1 MYPAKQLLDTL
12 LNKKLGGDTMHKA
25 FKFRLCPTKEQETL
39 IAKTLGCNR
48 FVYNHFLAKRK
59 EAYEEYDAMINYNG
73 CSALLTKL
81 KKELPWLKEPDSTSL
96 QSTLKDLDFAYQKFF
111 KEKKGYPKFKSKKN
125 PVQAYTSKMSIKV
138 KDNAIQL
145 PKLGLVRFI
154 KTREIEGK
162 IISATI
168 RRNPSGKYFVSVLA
182 DIEIQQLPVVNQ
194 SVGVDLGIKAFAI
207 LSTGEKIHNP
217 KYYRKMEHKLAKL
230 QRSLSRKT
238 KDSNNRNKARIQ
250 LARHH
255 EKIANCRRDFLQ
267 KLSTRL
273 IRENQTICLE
283 DLQTS
288 NMIKNHKLA
297 KSIADVGWSEFRSML
312 EYKANWYGRTISVI
326 GKSFPSS
333 QNCSCCGYRNKE
345 VKNLN
350 LREWECPGCHAM
362 HDRDENAA
370 NNILAEGLRLLAS

>member
-1 MYPAKQLLDTL
+1 
-12 LNKKLGGDTMHKA
+12 MHKA
-25 FKFRLCPTKEQETL
+25 YKFRLYPTKEQETI
-39 IAKTLGCNR
+39 IAKSIGCNR

-59 EAYEEYDAMINYNG
+59 EAYEEYDTTINYNG

-81 KKELPWLKEPDSTSL
+81 KKEFPWLKEPDSTSL
-96 QSTLKDLDFAYQKFF
+96 QTTLKDLDSAYQKFF

-125 PVQAYTSKMSIKV
+125 PVQSYTSKCNNSSIRIV
-138 KDNAIQL
+138 DNIIKL
-145 PKLGLVRFI
+145 PKLGLVKFA
-154 KTREIEGK
+154 KSREVDGQ

-168 RRNPSGKYFVSVLA
+168 RRNPSGKYFVSVLV
-182 DIEIQQLPVVNQ
+182 DVEIDQLPVVGQ
-194 SVGVDLGIKAFAI
+194 SIGVDLGVKDFAI

-217 KYYRKMEHKLAKL
+217 KYYRKLERKLTKL

-238 KDSNNRNKARIQ
+238 KGSNNRNKARIK

-273 IRENQTICLE
+273 IRDNQTICLE

-297 KSIADVGWSEFRSML
+297 KSIADVSWSEFRRQL
-312 EYKANWYGRTISVI
+312 EYKSEWYGRELIIAPSNYA
-326 GKSFPSS
+326 SS
-333 QNCSCCGYRNKE
+333 QLCSNCGNKSSQTKDLSCRTYICPVCGMIMDRDINAS
-345 VKNLN
+345 KNL
-350 LREWECPGCHAM
+350 LKLAM
-362 HDRDENAA
+362 
-370 NNILAEGLRLLAS
+370 

>member
-1 MYPAKQLLDTL
+1 MCPAILLLDIL
-12 LNKKLGGDTMHKA
+12 PNKKQGVDTIHKA
-25 FKFRLCPTKEQETL
+25 FKFRIFPTKEQEVL

-59 EAYEEYDAMINYNG
+59 EAYEEYDVTINYNG
-73 CSALLTKL
+73 CSAMLTQL

-96 QSTLKDLDFAYQKFF
+96 QSTLKDLDSAYQKFF

-125 PVQAYTSKMSIKV
+125 PVQSYTSKMNIKINND
-138 KDNAIQL
+138 KIHL
-145 PKLGLVRFI
+145 PKLGLVKFA
-154 KTREIEGK
+154 KSREVNGK
-162 IISATI
+162 IINATI

-182 DIEIQQLPVVNQ
+182 DVEIEQLPESNK
-194 SVGVDLGIKAFAI
+194 SIGIDLGIKDFAI

-217 KYYRKMEHKLAKL
+217 KYYRKLERKLAKL
-230 QRSLSRKT
+230 QRSLSRKQ
-238 KDSNNRNKARIQ
+238 KGSKNRDKARIQ

-267 KLSTRL
+267 KLSTKL

-312 EYKANWYGRTISVI
+312 EYKANWYGRTVSVI
-326 GKSFPSS
+326 SKTFPSS
-333 QNCSCCGYRNKE
+333 QNCSACGYRNRE
-345 VKNLN
+345 VKDLN
-350 LREWECPGCHAM
+350 LREWECPNCHAV
-362 HDRDENAA
+362 HDRDQNAA
-370 NNILAEGLRLLAS
+370 NNILAEGLRLLA

>member
-1 MYPAKQLLDTL
+1 MY
-12 LNKKLGGDTMHKA
+12 KA
-25 FKFRLCPTKEQETL
+25 YKFRLYPTKEQDTI
-39 IAKTLGCNR
+39 IAKSIGCNR

-59 EAYEEYDAMINYNG
+59 EAYEEYDTTINYNT
-73 CSALLTKL
+73 CSTLLTRL
-81 KKELPWLKEPDSTSL
+81 KKEFTWLKEVDSTSL

-125 PVQAYTSKMSIKV
+125 PVQSYTSKCNNSSIRIV
-138 KDNAIQL
+138 DNIIKL
-145 PKLGLVRFI
+145 PKLGLVKFAKSRVV
-154 KTREIEGK
+154 EGQ
-162 IISATI
+162 IISATV
-168 RRNPSGKYFVSVLA
+168 RRNPSGKYFVSVLV
-182 DIEIQQLPVVNQ
+182 DVEIEQLPVVNQ
-194 SVGVDLGIKAFAI
+194 SVGVDLGIKDFAI
-207 LSTGEKIHNP
+207 LSTGEKIQNP
-217 KYYRKMEHKLAKL
+217 KYYRKLEKKLTKL
-230 QRSLSRKT
+230 QRSLSRKQ
-238 KDSNNRNKARIQ
+238 KGSKNRNKARIK

-255 EKIANCRRDFLQ
+255 EKIVNCRKDFLQ

-273 IRENQTICLE
+273 IRENDVICLE

-333 QNCSCCGYRNKE
+333 QNCSVCGYRNCD
-345 VKNLN
+345 VKKLN
-350 LREWECPGCHAM
+350 LREWECPECRAV

-370 NNILAEGLRLLAS
+370 KNILAEGLRLLA

>member
-1 MYPAKQLLDTL
+1 M
-12 LNKKLGGDTMHKA
+12 MKA
-25 FKFRLCPTKEQETL
+25 YKFRLYPTKSQETL
-39 IAKTLGCNR
+39 IAKSIGCNR
-48 FVYNHFLAKRK
+48 FVYNYFLAKRK
-59 EAYEEYDAMINYNG
+59 EAYEKYDAMINYNG

-125 PVQAYTSKMSIKV
+125 PVQSYTSKCNNSSIRII
-138 KDNAIQL
+138 DNIIKL
-145 PKLGLVRFI
+145 PKIGLVKFA
-154 KTREIEGK
+154 KSREVEGK

-168 RRNPSGKYFVSVLA
+168 RHNPSGKYFVSVLA
-182 DIEIQQLPVVNQ
+182 DVEIQQLSATGQ
-194 SVGVDLGIKAFAI
+194 SVGVDLGIKDFAI
-207 LSTGEKIHNP
+207 LSTGEKISNP

-230 QRSLSRKT
+230 QQSLSRKQ
-238 KDSNNRNKARIQ
+238 KDSNNRNKARIK

-255 EKIANCRRDFLQ
+255 EKITNCRRDFLQ

-273 IRENQTICLE
+273 IRENQIICLE

-297 KSIADVGWSEFRSML
+297 KSITDVGWSEFRTML

-326 GKSFPSS
+326 CKSFPSS
-333 QNCSCCGYRNKE
+333 QNCSCCGYRNRE

-350 LREWECPGCHAM
+350 LREWECPECHTV
-362 HDRDENAA
+362 HDRDINASQ
-370 NNILAEGLRLLAS
+370 NILQEGLRLLA

>member
-1 MYPAKQLLDTL
+1 
-12 LNKKLGGDTMHKA
+12 MHKA
-25 FKFRLCPTKEQETL
+25 YKFRLYPTKEQETL
-39 IAKTLGCNR
+39 IAKSIGCSR
-48 FVYNHFLAKRK
+48 FVFNHFLARRM
-59 EAYEEYDAMINYNG
+59 EAYEEYDTTMTYNS
-73 CSALLTKL
+73 CSAQLTKL
-81 KKELPWLKEPDSTSL
+81 KKETVWLKEVDSTAL

-111 KEKKGYPKFKSKKN
+111 KEKTGYPKFKSKKN
-125 PVQAYTSKMSIKV
+125 PVQSYTSKCNNSSIRIL
-138 KDNAIQL
+138 DNIIKL
-145 PKLGLVRFI
+145 PKLGLVKFA
-154 KTREIEGK
+154 KSREVDGQ
-162 IISATI
+162 IISATV
-168 RRNPSGKYFVSVLA
+168 RCNPSGKYFVSVLV
-182 DIEIQQLPVVNQ
+182 DVGIDQLPSANQ
-194 SVGVDLGIKAFAI
+194 SVGVDLGIKDFAI
-207 LSTGEKIHNP
+207 LSTGEKISNP
-217 KYYRKMEHKLAKL
+217 KYYRKLERKLAKL
-230 QRSLSRKT
+230 QRSLSRKQ
-238 KDSNNRNKARIQ
+238 KGSNNRNKARIK

-333 QNCSCCGYRNKE
+333 QNCSVCGYRNKD

-350 LREWECPGCHAM
+350 LREWECPNCHTV
-362 HDRDENAA
+362 HDRDQNAA
-370 NNILAEGLRLLAS
+370 TNILAEGLRLLA

>member
-1 MYPAKQLLDTL
+1 MMKTY
-12 LNKKLGGDTMHKA
+12 
-25 FKFRLCPTKEQETL
+25 KFRLYPSKSQKTL
-39 IAKTLGCNR
+39 IAKSIGCSR

-59 EAYEEYDAMINYNG
+59 EAYEEHDAMINYNG

-125 PVQAYTSKMSIKV
+125 PVQSYTSKCNNSSIRII
-138 KDNAIQL
+138 DNVIKL
-145 PKLGLVRFI
+145 PKLGLVKFA
-154 KTREIEGK
+154 KSREVDGQ

-168 RRNPSGKYFVSVLA
+168 RRNTSGKYFVSVLA
-182 DIEIQQLPVVNQ
+182 DVEIQQLAPSDK
-194 SVGVDLGIKAFAI
+194 SVGIDLGIKDFAI
-207 LSTGEKIHNP
+207 LSTGEKIANP
-217 KYYRKMEHKLAKL
+217 KYYRKMERKLTKL

-238 KDSNNRNKARIQ
+238 KGSNNRNKARIK

-255 EKIANCRRDFLQ
+255 EKIANCRKDFLQ

-273 IRENQTICLE
+273 IRDNQTICLE

-297 KSIADVGWSEFRSML
+297 KSIADVGWSEFRAML
-312 EYKANWYGRTISVI
+312 GYKANWYGRTISVI
-326 GKSFPSS
+326 GKTFPSS
-333 QNCSCCGYRNKE
+333 QLCSCCGYRNKE

-350 LREWECPGCHAM
+350 LRELECPSCHTV
-362 HDRDENAA
+362 HDRDKNAA
-370 NNILAEGLRLLAS
+370 TNILAEGLRLLA

>member
-1 MYPAKQLLDTL
+1 M
-12 LNKKLGGDTMHKA
+12 MKA
-25 FKFRLCPTKEQETL
+25 FKFRLYPNKSQE
-39 IAKTLGCNR
+39 IIISKSIGCNR

-59 EAYEEYDAMINYNG
+59 NAYESNKETINYNA
-73 CSALLTKL
+73 CPALLTAL
-81 KKELPWLKEPDSTSL
+81 KKELDWLKEVDSTSL

-125 PVQAYTSKMSIKV
+125 PVQSYTSKCNVSSIRII
-138 KDNAIQL
+138 DNRIKL
-145 PKLGLVRFI
+145 PKLGLVKFA
-154 KTREIEGK
+154 KSREVEGK

-182 DIEIQQLPVVNQ
+182 DVEIQQLPVNNQ
-194 SVGVDLGIKAFAI
+194 SIGIDLGIKDFAI
-207 LSTGEKIHNP
+207 LSTGEKITNP
-217 KYYRKMEHKLAKL
+217 KYYRKLERKLAKL
-230 QRSLSRKT
+230 QRSLSRKQ
-238 KDSNNRNKARIQ
+238 KGSKNRDKARIK
-250 LARHH
+250 LAIHH

-312 EYKANWYGRTISVI
+312 EYKANWHGRTISVI

-333 QNCSCCGYRNKE
+333 QNCSCCGYRNRE

-350 LREWECPGCHAM
+350 LREWECPNCHTV
-362 HDRDENAA
+362 HDRDKNAA
-370 NNILAEGLRLLAS
+370 TNILAEGLRLLA

>member
-1 MYPAKQLLDTL
+1 MY
-12 LNKKLGGDTMHKA
+12 KA
-25 FKFRLCPTKEQETL
+25 YKFRLYPTKEQETL
-39 IAKTLGCNR
+39 IAKSIGCNR
-48 FVYNHFLAKRK
+48 FVYNYFLAKRK
-59 EAYEEYDAMINYNG
+59 EAYEQHDAMINYNG

-81 KKELPWLKEPDSTSL
+81 KKEFVWLKEPDSTSL

-125 PVQAYTSKMSIKV
+125 PVQSYTSKCNNSSIRIV
-138 KDNAIQL
+138 DNIIKL
-145 PKLGLVRFI
+145 PKLGLVKFA
-154 KTREIEGK
+154 KSREVDGQ

-182 DIEIQQLPVVNQ
+182 DIEIQQLPFVNQ
-194 SVGVDLGIKAFAI
+194 SVGVDLGIKDFAI
-207 LSTGEKIHNP
+207 LSTGEKISNP
-217 KYYRKMEHKLAKL
+217 KYYRKLERKLVKL
-230 QRSLSRKT
+230 QRELSRKT
-238 KDSNNRNKARIQ
+238 KGSNNRNKARIK

-255 EKIANCRRDFLQ
+255 EKIANCRKDFLQ

-333 QNCSCCGYRNKE
+333 QNCSVCGYRNRE
-345 VKNLN
+345 VKDLN
-350 LREWECPGCHAM
+350 LREWECPNCHTS
-362 HDRDENAA
+362 HDRDTNAA
-370 NNILAEGLRLLAS
+370 MNILAEGLRLLA

>member
-1 MYPAKQLLDTL
+1 M
-12 LNKKLGGDTMHKA
+12 MKA
-25 FKFRLCPTKEQETL
+25 YKFRLYPTKEQETL
-39 IAKTLGCNR
+39 IAKSIGCNR

-59 EAYEEYDAMINYNG
+59 EAYKQHDAMINYNG
-73 CSALLTKL
+73 CSALLTRL
-81 KKELPWLKEPDSTSL
+81 KKEFVWLKEPDSTSL

-111 KEKKGYPKFKSKKN
+111 KEKNGYPKFKSKKN
-125 PVQAYTSKMSIKV
+125 PVQSYTSKCNNSSIRIV
-138 KDNAIQL
+138 DNIIKL
-145 PKLGLVRFI
+145 PKLGLVKFA
-154 KTREIEGK
+154 KSREVDSQ
-162 IISATI
+162 IISATV
-168 RRNPSGKYFVSVLA
+168 RRNPSGKYFVSILV
-182 DIEIQQLPVVNQ
+182 DVEIQQLPSVNQ
-194 SVGVDLGIKAFAI
+194 SVGVDLGIKDFAI
-207 LSTGEKIHNP
+207 LSTGQKIANP
-217 KYYRKMEHKLAKL
+217 KYYRKLERKLAKL

-238 KDSNNRNKARIQ
+238 KGSNNRNKARIK
-250 LARHH
+250 LACHH

-326 GKSFPSS
+326 SKTFPSS
-333 QNCSCCGYRNKE
+333 QNCSCCGYRNRE

-350 LREWECPGCHAM
+350 LREWECPNCHTN
-362 HDRDENAA
+362 HDRDMNAA
-370 NNILAEGLRLLAS
+370 NNILAEGLRLLA

>member
-1 MYPAKQLLDTL
+1 
-12 LNKKLGGDTMHKA
+12 MHKA
-25 FKFRLCPTKEQETL
+25 FKFRIFPTKEQEVL

-48 FVYNHFLAKRK
+48 FIYNHFLAKRK
-59 EAYEEYDAMINYNG
+59 EAYEEYDATINYNG
-73 CSALLTKL
+73 CSTMLTQL

-96 QSTLKDLDFAYQKFF
+96 QSTLKNLDLAYQKFF
-111 KEKKGYPKFKSKKN
+111 KEKRGYPKFKSKKN
-125 PVQAYTSKMSIKV
+125 PVQSYTSKMNIKI
-138 KDNAIQL
+138 KDDKIKL
-145 PKLGLVRFI
+145 PKLGLVKFA
-154 KTREIEGK
+154 KSREVDGQ

-182 DIEIQQLPVVNQ
+182 NVEIKQLPESNQ
-194 SVGVDLGIKAFAI
+194 SVGIDLGIKDLAI
-207 LSTGEKIHNP
+207 LSTGEKISNP
-217 KYYRKMEHKLAKL
+217 KYYRKLERKLVKL
-230 QRSLSRKT
+230 QRELSRKT
-238 KDSNNRNKARIQ
+238 KGSNNRNKARIK

-255 EKIANCRRDFLQ
+255 EKIANCRKDFLQ

-333 QNCSCCGYRNKE
+333 QNCSVCGYRNRE
-345 VKNLN
+345 VKDLN
-350 LREWECPGCHAM
+350 LREWKCPNCYAV
-362 HDRDENAA
+362 HDRDQNAA
-370 NNILAEGLRLLAS
+370 MNILAEGLRLL

>member
-1 MYPAKQLLDTL
+1 
-12 LNKKLGGDTMHKA
+12 MHKA
-25 FKFRLCPTKEQETL
+25 FKFRLLPTKEQETL

-48 FVYNHFLAKRK
+48 FVYNHFLAERQKV
-59 EAYEEYDAMINYNG
+59 YEEKKETLNYNA
-73 CSALLTKL
+73 CSAQLTQI
-81 KKELPWLKEPDSTSL
+81 KKELIWLKEVDSTSL
-96 QSTLKDLDFAYQKFF
+96 QSTLKDLEFAYKKFF
-111 KEKKGYPKFKSKKN
+111 REKKGYPKFKSKKN
-125 PVQAYTSKMSIKV
+125 PVQSYTSKMGIKI
-138 KDNAIQL
+138 KENTIQL
-145 PKLGLVRFI
+145 PKLGLVKFI
-154 KTREIEGK
+154 KTREIDGK

-168 RRNPSGKYFVSVLA
+168 RRSPSGKYFVSVLA
-182 DIEIQQLPVVNQ
+182 DVEINQLTATGQ
-194 SVGVDLGIKAFAI
+194 SVGVDLGIKDFAI
-207 LSTGEKIHNP
+207 LSTGEKIDNP
-217 KYYRKMEHKLAKL
+217 KYYRKLERKLIKL
-230 QRSLSRKT
+230 QRSLSRKQ
-238 KDSNNRNKARIQ
+238 KGSNNRNKAKIK

-267 KLSTRL
+267 KLSTEL
-273 IRENQTICLE
+273 IRNNDVICLE

-333 QNCSCCGYRNKE
+333 QNCSCCGYRNKD

-350 LREWECPGCHAM
+350 LREWECPNCGAT

-370 NNILAEGLRLLAS
+370 KNILAEGLRLLA

>member
-1 MYPAKQLLDTL
+1 MY
-12 LNKKLGGDTMHKA
+12 KA
-25 FKFRLCPTKEQETL
+25 YKFRLYPTKEQETL
-39 IAKTLGCNR
+39 IAKSIGCNR
-48 FVYNHFLAKRK
+48 FVYNYFLAKRK
-59 EAYEEYDAMINYNG
+59 EAYEQHDAMINYNG

-81 KKELPWLKEPDSTSL
+81 KKEFVWLKEPDSTSL

-125 PVQAYTSKMSIKV
+125 PVQSYTSKCNNSSIRIV
-138 KDNAIQL
+138 DNIIKL
-145 PKLGLVRFI
+145 PKLGLVKFA
-154 KTREIEGK
+154 KSREVDGQ

-182 DIEIQQLPVVNQ
+182 DIEIQQLPFVNQ
-194 SVGVDLGIKAFAI
+194 SVGVDLGIKDLAI
-207 LSTGEKIHNP
+207 LSTGEKISNP
-217 KYYRKMEHKLAKL
+217 KYYRKLERKLVKL
-230 QRSLSRKT
+230 QRELSRKT
-238 KDSNNRNKARIQ
+238 KGSNNRNKARIK

-255 EKIANCRRDFLQ
+255 EKIANCRKDFLQ

-333 QNCSCCGYRNKE
+333 QNCSVCGYRNRE
-345 VKNLN
+345 VKDLN
-350 LREWECPGCHAM
+350 LREWECPNCHTS
-362 HDRDENAA
+362 HDRDTNAA
-370 NNILAEGLRLLAS
+370 MNILAEGLRLLA

>member
-1 MYPAKQLLDTL
+1 M
-12 LNKKLGGDTMHKA
+12 MKA
-25 FKFRLCPTKEQETL
+25 YKFRLYPNKPQEILITKS
-39 IAKTLGCNR
+39 IGCNR

-59 EAYEEYDAMINYNG
+59 DAYESKKETINYNS
-73 CSALLTKL
+73 CSALLTAL
-81 KKELPWLKEPDSTSL
+81 KKELEWLKEVDSTSL
-96 QSTLKDLDFAYQKFF
+96 QSTLKDLDSAYQKFF

-125 PVQAYTSKMSIKV
+125 PVKSYTSKCNGSSIRIV
-138 KDNAIQL
+138 DNGIKL
-145 PKLGLVRFI
+145 PKLGLVKFA
-154 KTREIEGK
+154 KSREVEGK

-182 DIEIQQLPVVNQ
+182 DVEIQQLPVNNQ
-194 SVGVDLGIKAFAI
+194 SVGIDLGIKDFAI

-217 KYYRKMEHKLAKL
+217 KYYRKMEWKLAKL
-230 QRSLSRKT
+230 QRSLSRKQNGS
-238 KDSNNRNKARIQ
+238 KNRNKARIQ

-333 QNCSCCGYRNKE
+333 QNCSVCGYRNRE

-350 LREWECPGCHAM
+350 LREWECPNCHTV
-362 HDRDENAA
+362 HDRDVNAA
-370 NNILAEGLRLLAS
+370 TNILAEGLRLLA